1 MEAEEAA
8 VGTFDMGV
16 SWLLLLKSSL
26 PSAVKSSIASEGIDG
41 LSQLAVQTTMVLLE
55 VPSSQTPTAKPL
67 PCG

>member
-8 VGTFDMGV
+8 VLTFDMDV
-16 SWLLLLKSSL
+16 SCLLLLKSSL
-26 PSAVKSSIASEGIDG
+26 PSEVKSSIASEGTGG

-55 VPSSQTPTAKPL
+55 GPSSQTPTAKPL